1 MAGHS
6 HWAKVRHYKVISD
19 ARKGKLFSKLSR
31 EITVAARLGG
41 GDPDFNP
48 RLRRAI
54 QAARAESMPMENIER
69 AILKGTGQLAGEAWE
84 DVCYEGYGPGG
95 VAILVQAL
103 TDNRNRTAAEIR
115 SIFARHG
122 GNLAGVG
129 SVAWLFQKRGV
140 VLIEGGEVPEE
151 TIWEAALEA
160 GAEDIR
166 ASDEGWE
173 VITPVEKLESVQRAL
188 ESAHVPIQSA
198 SLAFLPQTLVPIED
212 PDTARSV
219 LRLCDA
225 LEAHDDVQ
233 HVYSNFD
240 IASDILAE
248 EARR

>member
-6 HWAKVRHYKVISD
+6 HWAKVRHYKVIAD
-19 ARKGKLFSKLSR
+19 ARKGKLFSKLTR

-95 VAILVQAL
+95 VAILVEAL
-103 TDNRNRTAAEIR
+103 TTNRNRTAAEIR

-129 SVAWLFQKRGV
+129 SVAWLFQRRGLV
-140 VLIEGGEVPEE
+140 VVEGAGVPEE
-151 TIWEAALEA
+151 KVWEAALEA

-166 ASDEGWE
+166 SSEEGWE
-173 VITPVEKLESVQRAL
+173 VITPVEKLEAVQQAL
-188 ESAHVPIQSA
+188 ENAGVPVRS
-198 SLAFLPQTLVPIED
+198 STVTYLPQTTVPVED
-212 PDTARSV
+212 PETARAV
-219 LRLCDA
+219 LRLCEA
-225 LEAHDDVQ
+225 LEAHEDVQ

-240 IASDILAE
+240 IASEILAE
-248 EARR
+248 QAQA